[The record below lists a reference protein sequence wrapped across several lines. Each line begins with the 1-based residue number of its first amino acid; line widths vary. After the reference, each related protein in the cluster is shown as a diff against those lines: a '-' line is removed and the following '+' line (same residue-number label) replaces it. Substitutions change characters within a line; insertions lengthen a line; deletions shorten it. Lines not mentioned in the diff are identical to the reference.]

1 MSRFLISDESE
12 GEQTEEEE
20 TQEENPTEDQ
30 RVTKAQSKAAAI
42 VDNSW
47 KEAGKKRRFR
57 SEKAKRWSELRA
69 ILNEILDKLEVRDAK
84 AGFGS
89 FQKLQKA
96 YEKAQKAITEHG
108 HPNFF
113 ITNVKE
119 VVDKINE
126 GLASPDAKDYRRW
139 AQELKSF
146 TEPFDE
152 LIKECRE
159 NPDDFEDDDLDDMDE
174 GEDENEDEDN
184 DIGGGGWF
192 INNDEQEAAEQVH
205 KAKEDAKPKTSKRKT
220 DMSHADAATARL
232 EALSSKPIDNESAKA
247 ELEKYRASRAKGK
260 VTAMTARLKQLME
273 AGLDEKLD
281 KEIQI
286 EIAQTLI
293 LSGTDGPVSIDDWN
307 LALTILK
314 ELKDE
319 ATVAVPLL
327 ERLDKD
333 FWARSVDPKHLFTP
347 DVTKL
352 HALQNPSYIPILKEY
367 STLLYTRAT
376 EDEKKAAT
384 EKDKAQLMADSHR
397 NYTLYVRVELLLLK
411 HLYHP
416 TGKKE
421 EEAKEKE
428 EKQTVMQMSVKILDV
443 ISKHQV
449 FDEEVTLR
457 YKFRVALFLATN
469 LAVRSEGISDL
480 MAAVSIM
487 SKLPKI
493 PETMPLERILYNR
506 AKVYI
511 GTTAFRLGN
520 YRLCYESLRHF
531 DTERDAR
538 NMFGSSIPLLLG
550 QAGQRDRCVY
560 PPWMYL
566 DPELIIAFLFLSAV
580 ILDLPNLLFGVTE
593 QDRSAIVGK
602 KYHKKLLRLQ
612 VHCHPEDIEQR
623 IACCIANAKIGEWQ
637 KAINN
642 IQGELD
648 KYLSEEEANRF
659 KSDLTKM
666 SLCCFLLAA
675 NRFYDTISYEFL
687 AMKFSMPVDEV
698 KKIAQGL
705 MKSEAPVEHVKAS
718 LPPEVQSDGQYIS
731 FGRPSIES
739 SLVDYQQEIE
749 KKMVGIEKAN
759 SELKPK

>member
-1 MSRFLISDESE
+1 MSRFRFSDESE
-12 GEQTEEEE
+12 DEKEEEVP
-20 TQEENPTEDQ
+20 QEDEKQPEQQDT
-30 RVTKAQSKAAAI
+30 TKGQSKASALL
-42 VDNSW
+42 DDSW
-47 KEAGKKRRFR
+47 KETKKRVFR
-57 SEKAKRWSELRA
+57 SEKAKRWSDLRS
-69 ILNEILDKLEVRDAK
+69 LTNEILDKLTMGDNK
-84 AGFGS
+84 AAFGA

-96 YEKAQKAITEHG
+96 YQKAQKAITEHG

-119 VVDKINE
+119 LVDKVNE
-126 GLASPDAKDYRRW
+126 GLKSEAKDFRRW
-139 AQELKSF
+139 AQELKTF
-146 TEPFDE
+146 TEPFDK
-152 LIKECRE
+152 LIQECRE
-159 NPDDFEDDDLDDMDE
+159 NPDDFEDDDLEDM
-174 GEDENEDEDN
+174 EDGQEEDED
-184 DIGGGGWF
+184 DDDGDSGGGWF
-192 INNDEQEAAEQVH
+192 INTDQQEANEQLQ
-205 KAKEDAKPKTSKRKT
+205 KAKEEAKPKASKRKT
-220 DMSHADAATARL
+220 DISHADAATMRL
-232 EALSSKPIDNESAKA
+232 EALSSKPIDNASATA

-286 EIAQTLI
+286 EIAHTLT
-293 LSGTDGPVSIDDWN
+293 LAGTDGPVSIDDWN

-314 ELKDE
+314 DLKDE
-319 ATVAVPLL
+319 ETVAVPLL

-367 STLLYTRAT
+367 SKLLYTKAT
-376 EDEKKAAT
+376 ESEKKAGNAKNNA
-384 EKDKAQLMADSHR
+384 ELMSDAIR

-416 TGKKE
+416 TGTKE
-421 EEAKEKE
+421 EGAKEKE
-428 EKQTVMQMSVKILDV
+428 EKQTVMQMAVKILDV
-443 ISKHQV
+443 ITKHQV

-469 LAVRSEGISDL
+469 LAVRSDGISDL
-480 MAAVSIM
+480 MAAVSIL
-487 SKLPKI
+487 SKLPRI

-511 GTTAFRLGN
+511 GTAAFRLGN

-531 DTERDAR
+531 DCEKDAR
-538 NMFGSSIPLLLG
+538 NVFGASIPVLLG

-566 DPELIIAFLFLSAV
+566 DPELIIAFLFLSAL

-593 QDRSAIVGK
+593 QDRTAIVGK

-637 KAINN
+637 KAIDS

-648 KYLSEEEANRF
+648 KYLSEEEANHF
-659 KSDLTKM
+659 KSDLCKM
-666 SLCCFLLAA
+666 SLCCFLLIA
-675 NRFYDTISYEFL
+675 NRFYDTISYDFL
-687 AMKFSMPVDEV
+687 ATKFNFSVDEV
-698 KKIAQGL
+698 KKITQGL
-705 MKSEAPVEHVKAS
+705 MKSESPVEHVKAS
-718 LPPEVQSDGQYIS
+718 LPPEVKSDDQYIS
-731 FGRPSIES
+731 FGRPTIES
-739 SLVDYQQEIE
+739 SLVDYQQEIA
-749 KKMVGIEKAN
+749 KKMVGIEKVN
-759 SELKPK
+759 TGLQPK